1 MSAGTGQ
8 ARPVVTGLGAFTPLG
23 RGAGALF
30 DALCRGTSGLRRP
43 PPGHLLDGTVGA
55 AGIAPEIAA
64 REVLPPSEGR
74 LVDRYVLMAMAAADD
89 AVADAGLTVGQDV
102 DPHRVAVV
110 ISSGAGGL
118 TTYEEQTRARAERGP
133 TAVSPYLLPGML
145 PNMAAARIAIKYG
158 VRGWSSAIATA
169 CSAGAHAVAEA
180 ARLIRYGEA
189 DVVICGGAEAPLNP
203 TSALAFAHARALASG
218 WDDPERASRPFDRQR
233 NGFVLAE
240 GAGVLVVERAEH
252 ADARGAAGYADLV
265 GWGATTDAYRP
276 TAPRPDG
283 EGAAHSM
290 RGALATAGLTPAD
303 VGYVNAHGTATKL
316 GDIAETKA
324 VRAVFGDRS
333 PAVSSTK
340 SMTGHLLGGSGAV
353 EAVVCALALTRGAL
367 PPTHN
372 LDEVDPRCD
381 LDHVRGAARRQRVE
395 AVISNSFAF
404 GGHNVSLLLTTAST
418 RKKHPATTSE
428 KGSPA

>member
-1 MSAGTGQ
+1 MSGPTADGK
-8 ARPVVTGLGAFTPLG
+8 AVITGLGTFTPLG
-23 RGAGALF
+23 RGAAATF
-30 DALCRGTSGLRRP
+30 DALLHGKSGLRRP
-43 PPGHLLDGTVGA
+43 PEGHLLDGSVDV
-55 AGIAPEIAA
+55 AGIAPDIEA

-74 LVDRYVLMAMAAADD
+74 LVDRYALMALAAADD
-89 AVADAGLTVGQDV
+89 ALLDAGLVVGQDV

-118 TTYEEQTRARAERGP
+118 TTYEAQTQARAERGP

-158 VRGWSSAIATA
+158 IRGWSSAIATA
-169 CSAGAHAVAEA
+169 CAAGAHAVAEA

-189 DVVICGGAEAPLNP
+189 DVVVCGGAEAPLNP
-203 TSALAFAHARALASG
+203 TSALAFAHARALAHS
-218 WDDPERASRPFDRQR
+218 WDDPEAASRPFDRRR

-240 GAGVLVVERAEH
+240 GSGVLVVERAAH
-252 ADARGAAGYADLV
+252 ADARGAAGYADLL

-283 EGAAHSM
+283 EGAAMSM
-290 RGALATAGLTPAD
+290 RGALATGGLVPD
-303 VGYVNAHGTATKL
+303 DIGYVNAHGTATKL

-353 EAVVCALALTRGAL
+353 EAAFTALAISRGQL

-372 LDEVDPRCD
+372 LDEIDPACD
-381 LDHVRGAARRQRVE
+381 VDHVRGEARAQPIEAA
-395 AVISNSFAF
+395 ISNSFAF
-404 GGHNVSLLLTTAST
+404 GGHNVSLLLGTAST
-418 RKKHPATTSE
+418 RKKR
-428 KGSPA
+428 

>member
-1 MSAGTGQ
+1 MSGPTADGK
-8 ARPVVTGLGAFTPLG
+8 AVITGLGTFTPLG
-23 RGAGALF
+23 RGAAATF
-30 DALCRGTSGLRRP
+30 DALLHGKSGLRRP
-43 PPGHLLDGTVGA
+43 PEGHLLDGSVDV
-55 AGIAPEIAA
+55 AGIAPDIEA

-74 LVDRYVLMAMAAADD
+74 LVDRYALMALAAADD
-89 AVADAGLTVGQDV
+89 ALLDAGLVVGQDV

-118 TTYEEQTRARAERGP
+118 TTYEAQTQARTERGP

-158 VRGWSSAIATA
+158 IRGWSSAIATA
-169 CSAGAHAVAEA
+169 CAAGAHAVAEA

-189 DVVICGGAEAPLNP
+189 DVVVCGGAEAPLNP
-203 TSALAFAHARALASG
+203 TSALAFAHARALAHS
-218 WDDPERASRPFDRQR
+218 WDDPEAASRPFDRRR

-240 GAGVLVVERAEH
+240 GSGVLVVERAAH
-252 ADARGAAGYADLV
+252 ADARGAAGYADLL

-283 EGAAHSM
+283 EGAAMSM
-290 RGALATAGLTPAD
+290 RGALATGGLVPD
-303 VGYVNAHGTATKL
+303 DIGYINAHGTATKL

-353 EAVVCALALTRGAL
+353 EAAFTALAISRGQL

-372 LDEVDPRCD
+372 LDEIDPACD
-381 LDHVRGAARRQRVE
+381 VDHVRGEARAQPIEAA
-395 AVISNSFAF
+395 ISNSFAF
-404 GGHNVSLLLTTAST
+404 GGHNVSLLLGTAST
-418 RKKHPATTSE
+418 RKKR
-428 KGSPA
+428 

>member
-1 MSAGTGQ
+1 MSGPTPD
-8 ARPVVTGLGAFTPLG
+8 ARAVITGLGTFTPLG
-23 RGAGALF
+23 RGAADTF
-30 DALCRGTSGLRRP
+30 DALLHGKSGLRRP
-43 PPGHLLDGTVGA
+43 PEGHLLDGSVGV
-55 AGIAPEIAA
+55 AGIAPDIEAS
-64 REVLPPSEGR
+64 EVLPPSEGR
-74 LVDRYVLMAMAAADD
+74 LVDRYALMALAAADD
-89 AVADAGLTVGQDV
+89 ALSDAGLVVGRDV

-110 ISSGAGGL
+110 VSSGAGGL
-118 TTYEEQTRARAERGP
+118 TTYEAQTQARTQRGP

-158 VRGWSSAIATA
+158 IRGWSSAIATA
-169 CSAGAHAVAEA
+169 CAAGAHAVAEA

-189 DVVICGGAEAPLNP
+189 DVVVCGGAEAPLNP

-218 WDDPERASRPFDRQR
+218 WDDPEAASRPFDRRR

-240 GAGVLVVERAEH
+240 GAGVLVVERAAH
-252 ADARGAAGYADLV
+252 ADARGAAGYADLL
-265 GWGATTDAYRP
+265 GWGATTDAHRP

-290 RGALATAGLTPAD
+290 RGALATGGLGPED
-303 VGYVNAHGTATKL
+303 IGYINAHGTATKL

-353 EAVVCALALTRGAL
+353 EAAFTALALSRGQL

-372 LDEVDPRCD
+372 LDEIDPACD
-381 LDHVRGAARRQRVE
+381 VDHVRGEARAVPVE
-395 AVISNSFAF
+395 AAISNSFAF
-404 GGHNVSLLLTTAST
+404 GGHNVSLLLGRAST
-418 RKKHPATTSE
+418 RKKR
-428 KGSPA
+428 

>member
-1 MSAGTGQ
+1 MTGRTEQ
-8 ARPVVTGLGAFTPLG
+8 SKAVITGLGTFTPLG
-23 RGAGALF
+23 RGASDTF
-30 DALCRGTSGLRRP
+30 DALCHGKSGLRRP
-43 PPGHLLDGTVGA
+43 PAGHLLEGSVDV
-55 AGIAPEIAA
+55 AGIAPDIEA

-74 LVDRYVLMAMAAADD
+74 LVDRYALMALAAADD
-89 AVADAGLTVGQDV
+89 ALLDAGIVVGQNA

-110 ISSGAGGL
+110 VSSGAGGL
-118 TTYEEQTRARAERGP
+118 TTYEAQAVARNQRGP

-158 VRGWSSAIATA
+158 IRGWSSAIATA
-169 CSAGAHAVAEA
+169 CAAGAHAVAEA

-189 DVVICGGAEAPLNP
+189 DVVVCGGAEAPLNP
-203 TSALAFAHARALASG
+203 TSALAFAHARALAHG
-218 WDDPERASRPFDRQR
+218 WDDPEAASRPFDRRR

-252 ADARGAAGYADLV
+252 ADARGASGYADLL

-283 EGAAHSM
+283 EGAAQAM
-290 RGALATAGLTPAD
+290 RGALATGGLAPGD
-303 VGYVNAHGTATKL
+303 VGYVNAHGTSTKL

-324 VRAVFGDRS
+324 VHAVFGERS

-353 EAVVCALALTRGAL
+353 EAAICALAISRGQL

-372 LDEVDPRCD
+372 LDEVDPACD
-381 LDHVRGAARRQRVE
+381 VDHVRGQARQQRIEAA
-395 AVISNSFAF
+395 ISNSFAF
-404 GGHNVSLLLTTAST
+404 GGHNVSLLFGAAST
-418 RKKHPATTSE
+418 RE
-428 KGSPA
+428 KR

>member
-1 MSAGTGQ
+1 MSDQQ
-8 ARPVVTGLGAFTPLG
+8 ALPRPVVTGLGAFTPLG
-23 RGAGALF
+23 RGAADLF
-30 DALCRGTSGLRRP
+30 EAVCHSKSGLRKP
-43 PPGHLLDGTVGA
+43 PAGHLLDGTVGS
-55 AGIAPEIAA
+55 AGIAPEISA
-64 REVLPPSEGR
+64 RDVLPPSEGR

-89 AVADAGLTVGQDV
+89 ALADAGIEVGRDV

-110 ISSGAGGL
+110 VSSGAGGL
-118 TTYEEQTRARAERGP
+118 TTYEEQTQARAERGP

-145 PNMAAARIAIKYG
+145 PNMAAARIAIKHG
-158 VRGWSSAIATA
+158 ARGWSSAIATA

-203 TSALAFAHARALASG
+203 TSALAFSHARALASG
-218 WDDPERASRPFDRQR
+218 WDDPEQASRPFDRRR

-252 ADARGAAGYADLV
+252 ADARGAAGYADLL

-283 EGAAHSM
+283 EGAAYAM
-290 RGALATAGLTPAD
+290 RRALATAGLAPSD
-303 VGYVNAHGTATKL
+303 IGYVNAHGTATKL

-324 VRAVFGDRS
+324 VHAVFGDHA

-353 EAVVCALALTRGAL
+353 EAAICAMALTRGAL

-372 LDEVDPRCD
+372 LDEVGPGCE
-381 LDHVRGAARRQRVE
+381 LDHIRGEARQQRVE

-404 GGHNVSLLLTTAST
+404 GGHNVSLLLGTAST
-418 RKKHPATTSE
+418 RKKQ
-428 KGSPA
+428 